1 MSNSSN
7 QTPSS
12 KPNSRQLEEW
22 VAVIVALLS
31 IGSIFF
37 WVMLRD
43 NSGFS
48 FKSPEISI
56 ASSQTSEAS
65 DSSNI
70 LKVKPTAEEEDEKS
84 PIQRDDAENGDD
96 AENVKKSSSLPATGR
111 SRESE
116 NNSFLSQLP
125 TIPLIVNSVATV
137 PITATPETA
146 ATTESTESKP
156 TETETAATTESTESK
171 PTETETAATTESS
184 ESKPT
189 ETETAATTEST
200 ESKPTETAATPEENT
215 EETTVT
221 SEPTEPTETAA
232 TTTVV
237 KLSDVANDY
246 WAKPAIDSMV
256 SRNIINPLP
265 DGSFQ
270 PDTPVTRA
278 ELAVQLQKVF
288 AQEAK
293 QNGVTYQDLPKDS
306 ATASAIN
313 QASQSGFLSGY
324 PGNVFR
330 PDQQVPRV
338 QVLVAIASGLNLELP
353 ENPEAII
360 KQYKDVKDI
369 PNYAIAKVAAATE
382 KGLVVN
388 YPDRTLL
395 NPNQPATRAEVSAMI
410 YQALAI
416 SGEVEPLSNPYVVKP

>member
-171 PTETETAATTESS
+171 PTETETAATTES
-184 ESKPT
+184 
-189 ETETAATTEST
+189 T
-200 ESKPTETAATPEENT
+200 ESKPTETAATP
-215 EETTVT
+215 
-221 SEPTEPTETAA
+221 
-232 TTTVV
+232 VV

-293 QNGVTYQDLPKDS
+293 QNGVTYKDLPKDS

-330 PDQQVPRV
+330 PDQQVSRV

-353 ENPEAII
+353 EKPEAII